1 MTAPEQAM
9 TVVWGDAV
17 HRYRETVEVSVKV
30 AGVPDIM
37 SRKTRRHYA
46 PYSVRI
52 VHVRFGADSRWN
64 ADATVY
70 GHKVGGSGL
79 VGTPLVL
86 SQLDEIPQWLTD
98 LIEQATPKD
107 DAR

>member
-1 MTAPEQAM
+1 MTDTALAMTAE
-9 TVVWGDAV
+9 WGDTV

-30 AGVPDIM
+30 TGVPDVK
-37 SRKTRRHYA
+37 SRETGKHYA

-52 VHVRFGADSRWN
+52 VHVRFGADSAWN
-64 ADATVY
+64 ADATIY

-86 SQLDEIPQWLTD
+86 HQLAEVPQWLTD

-107 DAR
+107 GA